1 MPRIRLKTK
10 LVLAMSAMVFALVLT
25 LSFIYVSQLLRQRI
39 NESYENA
46 DFISH
51 QIYQAAKQA
60 LELDLSNTR
69 LDMEDPAKVH
79 DAIADVL
86 QTDAPVNTLLQ
97 SVVGYD
103 PEVYDVSVIDL
114 KGIALLHTDA
124 SALDKPVP
132 NRTSLDQ
139 LKNGGFLDQ
148 IKSVYGEPAVYD
160 IRLPIQREGTPFGE
174 IRVGISTLFLKNEL
188 RTQLNRALLSSA
200 ILVFFSFVLAAGL
213 SNLALRPLEA
223 IGRRLDVMTAEDPSE
238 EPAVAERNFDEY
250 GLVNTKIDRLGRQ
263 MRDVREVF
271 SALKENLDQ
280 IMGTLQD
287 GLMLFTREGKV
298 VLVSASV
305 ERFIG
310 RPRGE
315 ILGSN
320 VEQIFDDTTKLGQI
334 VLDAFALHQGFPA
347 RTLELAQ
354 NRKVQVSID
363 FISEGGRAIGTLLTM
378 RDAES
383 VRRIENEIELSRRLA
398 AIGRL
403 TSGVAHEVKNPINA
417 IVIHLEILRER
428 LLQMDPETKRH
439 MDIIS
444 SEFQRLDRVVK
455 TLVDFSRPME
465 LRLEETDLRKITDEV
480 VALASPEAAQHG
492 VTVVHERSQNA
503 MMARV
508 DEDLVKQS
516 LLNVVLNGMQA
527 MQNGGMLTLRTYT
540 RGENGTIEVR
550 DEGAGIPVEV
560 RDKIFNLYFTTKKAG
575 SGIGLA
581 MTYRVLQLHNGAL
594 EFESEVGKGTT
605 FRLVLPLME
614 SRSRES
620 QTTAQVRGAE

>member
-1 MPRIRLKTK
+1 
-10 LVLAMSAMVFALVLT
+10 
-25 LSFIYVSQLLRQRI
+25 
-39 NESYENA
+39 
-46 DFISH
+46 
-51 QIYQAAKQA
+51 
-60 LELDLSNTR
+60 
-69 LDMEDPAKVH
+69 
-79 DAIADVL
+79 
-86 QTDAPVNTLLQ
+86 
-97 SVVGYD
+97 
-103 PEVYDVSVIDL
+103 
-114 KGIALLHTDA
+114 
-124 SALDKPVP
+124 
-132 NRTSLDQ
+132 
-139 LKNGGFLDQ
+139 
-148 IKSVYGEPAVYD
+148 
-160 IRLPIQREGTPFGE
+160 
-174 IRVGISTLFLKNEL
+174 
-188 RTQLNRALLSSA
+188 
-200 ILVFFSFVLAAGL
+200 
-213 SNLALRPLEA
+213 
-223 IGRRLDVMTAEDPSE
+223 
-238 EPAVAERNFDEY
+238 
-250 GLVNTKIDRLGRQ
+250 
-263 MRDVREVF
+263 
-271 SALKENLDQ
+271 
-280 IMGTLQD
+280 
-287 GLMLFTREGKV
+287 

>member
-10 LVLAMSAMVFALVLT
+10 LVVAMSAMVFALVLA
-25 LSFIYVSQLLRQRI
+25 LSFIYMSQLLRQRI

-60 LELDLSNTR
+60 LELDLSNTK
-69 LDMEDPAKVH
+69 LDMDDPQKVH

-86 QTDAPVNTLLQ
+86 QSDAPVNTLLQ

-114 KGIALLHTDA
+114 KGVALLHTDA
-124 SALDKPVP
+124 AALDKPVP
-132 NRTSLDQ
+132 NRASLDQ
-139 LKNGGFLDQ
+139 LKAGGFLDQ
-148 IKSVYGEPAVYD
+148 IKSVYGEQAVYD

-174 IRVGISTLFLKNEL
+174 IRVGISTLFLKNEM

-223 IGRRLDVMTAEDPSE
+223 IGRRLDVMTSE
-238 EPAVAERNFDEY
+238 VPGDEPAVLDRNIDEY

-263 MRDVREVF
+263 IRDVREVF

-334 VLDAFALHQGFPA
+334 VLDAFALHEGFPA
-347 RTLELAQ
+347 RTLELGQ
-354 NRKVQVSID
+354 NRKVQISID

-428 LLQMDPETKRH
+428 MLQMDPETKRH

-465 LRLEETDLRKITDEV
+465 LRLEETDLRSIGDEV
-480 VALASPEAAQHG
+480 VALASPEAAQLG
-492 VTVVHERSQNA
+492 VTVEHERSPKP
-503 MMARV
+503 MPTRV
-508 DEDLVKQS
+508 DEDLVKQA
-516 LLNVVLNGMQA
+516 LLNVVLNGIQA
-527 MQNGGMLTLRTYT
+527 MHNGGTLTVRSYT
-540 RGENGTIEVR
+540 TGENGTIEVR
-550 DEGAGIPVEV
+550 DQGTGIPPEV
-560 RDKIFNLYFTTKKAG
+560 RDKIFNLYFTTKTKG

-614 SRSRES
+614 ARGQES
-620 QTTAQVRGAE
+620 AAQARVAE